1 MNFTGTMNNEDLL
14 DKIVK
19 LMQADDST
27 DAPAD
32 AVRWSKNLF
41 RSRAV
46 EPKKSLF
53 KQVLAV
59 LQVDLSPDRPA
70 FGERSAS
77 ASAARQMLFTA
88 GDHQIDLRIAKADR
102 GFKVTGQILGEGF
115 AGAEIRLFNGNKNF
129 TAKSGDLGEFS
140 FEKIAKGKY
149 TLSLIVKDSEIV
161 VENIEIS

>member
-1 MNFTGTMNNEDLL
+1 MNNEDLL

-41 RSRAV
+41 RARAI

-53 KQVLAV
+53 RQVLAV
-59 LQVDLSPDRPA
+59 LQMDLSPDRAA

-88 GDHQIDLRIAKADR
+88 GDNQIDLRINKANK

-115 AGAEIRLFNGNKNF
+115 AGAQVTFFNENKKI

-140 FEKIAKGKY
+140 FEKISKGKY
-149 TLSLIVKDSEIV
+149 TLSLIVKDKEIV